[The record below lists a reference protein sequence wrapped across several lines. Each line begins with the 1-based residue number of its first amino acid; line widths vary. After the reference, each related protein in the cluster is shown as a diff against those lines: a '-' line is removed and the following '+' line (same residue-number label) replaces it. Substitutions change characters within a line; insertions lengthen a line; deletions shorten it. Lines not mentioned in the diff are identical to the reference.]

1 MVDVNGNMTPSGKE
15 VELVSADEWM
25 DMTVSQLFDQRIVL
39 NNRLAIILE
48 CGNPAMIK
56 QIQIGIKQL
65 DAVLQHK
72 QTIKP
77 KKNKKENALTGLI

>member
-1 MVDVNGNMTPSGKE
+1 
-15 VELVSADEWM
+15 LVSADKWM
-25 DMTVSQLFDQRIVL
+25 DMTVTQLFDQRIVM
-39 NNRLAIILE
+39 NNRLAIIAE

-56 QIQIGIKQL
+56 QIQIGINQL

-72 QTIKP
+72 QNYKP